1 MCISIYTYIYTYPH
15 TQTYAYVH
23 VFIPILGQIN
33 KQCEAVELY

>member
-23 VFIPILGQIN
+23 VFIPILGQIK

>member
-1 MCISIYTYIYTYPH
+1 MFISIYTYIYTYPH

-33 KQCEAVELY
+33 KQCETVELY